1 MEMLKE
7 MDKKRKIL
15 ALVLIVLICLI
26 GGTLVYYFHG
36 ISAVSHDDKEIVVSI
51 PKGSSGNDIIEILD
65 KNGLIQSP
73 LCAKIYLKMN
83 SFHFQ
88 SNCYILNKNMDLSK
102 MLSIIEGQDKEYI
115 SNTKITV
122 VDGHTIVDYAKTI
135 EKSTGIAYHDII
147 AKWADQN
154 YLKTLIQ
161 EYWFLTD
168 DILQDGIYYPL
179 EGYLAPETYFLT
191 QETTNIESITKM
203 MLDQT
208 EKHLEKYKKQ
218 LQSFQIGQKTLTIHE
233 MMTLSSIVQRESPSN
248 SEDRRLIAGILI
260 NRLNKPMRLQS
271 DVTVNY
277 GNQVT
282 KVDVNYQDLNK
293 DTLYNT
299 YRHDGLPVGPISSV
313 STHVIQD
320 VLNYKT
326 SDYYYFF
333 ATKEQKVLYAKT
345 FEKHQENVSKNKWY

>member
-1 MEMLKE
+1 M
-7 MDKKRKIL
+7 R
-15 ALVLIVLICLI
+15 
-26 GGTLVYYFHG
+26 
-36 ISAVSHDDKEIVVSI
+36 
-51 PKGSSGNDIIEILD
+51 
-65 KNGLIQSP
+65 
-73 LCAKIYLKMN
+73 
-83 SFHFQ
+83 
-88 SNCYILNKNMDLSK
+88 
-102 MLSIIEGQDKEYI
+102 
-115 SNTKITV
+115 IT
-122 VDGHTIVDYAKTI
+122 DYAK
-135 EKSTGIAYHDII
+135 DI
-147 AKWADQN
+147 AKATN
-154 YLKTLIQ
+154 HSETEVLNTLNDRNFLDNLRQ
-161 EYWFLTD
+161 KYWFLTD
-168 DILQDGIYYPL
+168 SIFQDGIYYPL

-248 SEDRRLIAGILI
+248 SEDRRLIAGVLI